1 MNVPNKLTVTRLIL
15 VPVFFIVFNLS
26 RWFGDSLADL
36 STILVIILFV
46 VTEATDILDGQIAR
60 RHNMVTDIGKV
71 MDPFADTLSHL
82 TYFVCLMMA
91 GIMPEW
97 AFVIIM
103 WREFGILFVRML
115 MMKTGK
121 AVPANIWGK
130 AKTVLYAISSILGIL
145 LLAFQRWM
153 PGASWLQTASHVLT
167 GVFAL
172 AAAASVISFLTY
184 IAAIISSK
192 ALSHLT
198 R

>member
-15 VPVFFIVFNLS
+15 VPVFFVVFNLS

-36 STILVIILFV
+36 ATVMVIILFI

-60 RHNMVTDIGKV
+60 RRNMVTDLGKV

-91 GIMPEW
+91 GIMPDW

-130 AKTVLYAISSILGIL
+130 SKTVLYAVSSILGIL
-145 LLAFQRWM
+145 FLAFRRWM
-153 PGASWLQTASHVLT
+153 PDAAWLSTGSYVLVA
-167 GVFAL
+167 VFAL

-184 IAAIISSK
+184 IMAIISSK
-192 ALSHLT
+192 VLSHLS